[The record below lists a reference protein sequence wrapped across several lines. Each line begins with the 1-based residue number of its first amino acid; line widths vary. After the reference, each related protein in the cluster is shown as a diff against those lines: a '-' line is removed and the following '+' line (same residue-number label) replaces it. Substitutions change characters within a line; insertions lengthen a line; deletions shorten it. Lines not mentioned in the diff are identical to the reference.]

1 MEIGVRELRNQTS
14 RVLEAVK
21 AGERVTLTV
30 HGEPV
35 ADIVPHARRVPWL
48 SGSELREE
56 LRHRAADPGLSAQL
70 EELAGQTLEE
80 V

>member
-1 MEIGVRELRNQTS
+1 MEIGIRKLRNQTN

-35 ADIVPHARRVPWL
+35 ADIVPHARRVSWL

-56 LRHRAADPGLSAQL
+56 LSHRAADPGLHSQL
-70 EELAGQTLEE
+70 EELGGWTPEE
-80 V
+80 P